1 MARTMTNQPAPTLKQ
16 WQRRALKAEAELESI
31 RRIRQHEHEWE
42 LTHHRELAVYKVAL
56 KEAMEA
62 LQWALEQTT

>member
-1 MARTMTNQPAPTLKQ
+1 MTDEKQLSLKQ
-16 WQRRALKAEAELESI
+16 MQRRALTAAAELESI
-31 RRIRQHEHEWE
+31 QRIRKFEHGLE

>member
-1 MARTMTNQPAPTLKQ
+1 MTNQPAPTLKQ
-16 WQRRALKAEAELESI
+16 MQRRALKAEAELESI
-31 RRIRQHEHEWE
+31 QRIRKFEHGLE
-42 LTHHRELAVYKVAL
+42 LTHHRELAFYKVAL

>member
-1 MARTMTNQPAPTLKQ
+1 MNATPPSPTLKQ

-31 RRIRQHEHEWE
+31 QRIRKFEHGLE
-42 LTHHRELAVYKVAL
+42 LTQHRDLAAYKVAL

>member
-1 MARTMTNQPAPTLKQ
+1 MTNQPAPTLKQ
-16 WQRRALKAEAELESI
+16 MQRRALKAEAELESI
-31 RRIRQHEHEWE
+31 QRIRKFEHEWE

>member
-1 MARTMTNQPAPTLKQ
+1 MTNQPAPTLKQ
-16 WQRRALKAEAELESI
+16 MQRRALKAEAELESI
-31 RRIRQHEHEWE
+31 QRIRKFEHGLE

-62 LQWALEQTT
+62 LQWALEKTT

>member
-1 MARTMTNQPAPTLKQ
+1 MPELETAYKRIAEL
-16 WQRRALKAEAELESI
+16 EAELESI
-31 RRIRQHEHEWE
+31 QRIRKFEHGLE

>member
-1 MARTMTNQPAPTLKQ
+1 MTDENQLSLKQ
-16 WQRRALKAEAELESI
+16 MQRRALKAEAELESI
-31 RRIRQHEHEWE
+31 QRIRKFEHGLE

>member
-1 MARTMTNQPAPTLKQ
+1 MTDEKQLSLKQ
-16 WQRRALKAEAELESI
+16 MQRRALKAEAELESI
-31 RRIRQHEHEWE
+31 QRIRKFEHGLE

>member
-1 MARTMTNQPAPTLKQ
+1 MTDEKQLSLKQ
-16 WQRRALKAEAELESI
+16 MQRRALKAEAELESI
-31 RRIRQHEHEWE
+31 QRIRKHEHEWE

-62 LQWALEQTT
+62 LQWALEKTT

>member
-1 MARTMTNQPAPTLKQ
+1 MNAPPPSPTLKQ

-31 RRIRQHEHEWE
+31 RNIRIFEHSWE
-42 LTHHRELAVYKVAL
+42 LTHHRELASYKVAL

-62 LQWALEQTT
+62 LKGALEQTT

>member
-1 MARTMTNQPAPTLKQ
+1 MTNPPAPTLKQ
-16 WQRRALKAEAELESI
+16 MQRRALKAEAELESI
-31 RRIRQHEHEWE
+31 QRIRKFEHGLE

>member
-1 MARTMTNQPAPTLKQ
+1 MTDEKQLSLKQ

-42 LTHHRELAVYKVAL
+42 LTHHRELAAYKVAL

>member
-1 MARTMTNQPAPTLKQ
+1 MTDEKQLSLKQ

-31 RRIRQHEHEWE
+31 QRIRKFEHGLE

>member
-1 MARTMTNQPAPTLKQ
+1 MTDEKQLSLKQ
-16 WQRRALKAEAELESI
+16 MQRRALKAEAELESI
-31 RRIRQHEHEWE
+31 QRIRKFEHGLE

-62 LQWALEQTT
+62 LQWALEKTT

>member
-1 MARTMTNQPAPTLKQ
+1 MTTEKQLSLKQ
-16 WQRRALKAEAELESI
+16 MQRRALKAEAELESI
-31 RRIRQHEHEWE
+31 QRIRKFEHGLE

-62 LQWALEQTT
+62 LQWALEKTT

>member
-1 MARTMTNQPAPTLKQ
+1 MTTEKQLSLKQ
-16 WQRRALKAEAELESI
+16 MQRRALKAEAELESI
-31 RRIRQHEHEWE
+31 QRIRKFEHGLE

>member
-1 MARTMTNQPAPTLKQ
+1 MTNEKPLSLKQ

-31 RRIRQHEHEWE
+31 QRIRKFEHGLE
-42 LTHHRELAVYKVAL
+42 LTHHRDLAAYKVAL

>member
-1 MARTMTNQPAPTLKQ
+1 MTNPPAPTLKQ

-31 RRIRQHEHEWE
+31 QRIRKFEHGLE

>member
-1 MARTMTNQPAPTLKQ
+1 MTDEKQLSLKQ
-16 WQRRALKAEAELESI
+16 MQRRALKAEAELESI
-31 RRIRQHEHEWE
+31 QRIRQHEHGWE

>member
-1 MARTMTNQPAPTLKQ
+1 MTDEKQLSLKQ
-16 WQRRALKAEAELESI
+16 MQRRALKAEAELESI

>member
-1 MARTMTNQPAPTLKQ
+1 MTDEKQLSLKQ
-16 WQRRALKAEAELESI
+16 MQRRALKAEAELESI
-31 RRIRQHEHEWE
+31 QCIRKFEHGLE

>member
-1 MARTMTNQPAPTLKQ
+1 MARTMTNQPAPTIKQ
-16 WQRRALKAEAELESI
+16 MQRRALKAEAELESI
-31 RRIRQHEHEWE
+31 QRIRKFEHGLE

-56 KEAMEA
+56 KEAMDA

>member
-1 MARTMTNQPAPTLKQ
+1 MTNQPAPTLKQ
-16 WQRRALKAEAELESI
+16 MQRRALKAEAEIESI
-31 RRIRQHEHEWE
+31 QRIRKFEHGLE

>member
-1 MARTMTNQPAPTLKQ
+1 MTQLTLKQ

-31 RRIRQHEHEWE
+31 RKIRSFEHSWG
-42 LTHHRELAVYKVAL
+42 LTHHRELAAYKVAL

-62 LQWALEQTT
+62 LQGALEQTT

>member
-1 MARTMTNQPAPTLKQ
+1 MPELETAYKRI
-16 WQRRALKAEAELESI
+16 AELEAEVKSI
-31 RRIRQHEHEWE
+31 QRTRTFEHGLE

>member
-1 MARTMTNQPAPTLKQ
+1 MTTEKKLSLKQ
-16 WQRRALKAEAELESI
+16 MQRRALKAEAELESI
-31 RRIRQHEHEWE
+31 QRIRKFEHGLE
-42 LTHHRELAVYKVAL
+42 LTHHRELAAYKVAL

>member
-1 MARTMTNQPAPTLKQ
+1 MTNEKPLSLKQ

-31 RRIRQHEHEWE
+31 QRIRKFEHGLE

>member
-1 MARTMTNQPAPTLKQ
+1 MARTMTNQPAPTIKQ
-16 WQRRALKAEAELESI
+16 MQRRALKAEAELESI
-31 RRIRQHEHEWE
+31 QRIRKFEHGLE

>member
-1 MARTMTNQPAPTLKQ
+1 MTNQPAPTIKQ
-16 WQRRALKAEAELESI
+16 MQRRALKAEAELESI
-31 RRIRQHEHEWE
+31 QRIRKFEHGLE

-62 LQWALEQTT
+62 LQWALEKTT

>member
-1 MARTMTNQPAPTLKQ
+1 MTDEKQLSLKQ
-16 WQRRALKAEAELESI
+16 MQRRALKAEAELESI
-31 RRIRQHEHEWE
+31 QRIRKFEHGLE

-62 LQWALEQTT
+62 LQLALEQTT

>member
-1 MARTMTNQPAPTLKQ
+1 MTDEKQLSLKQ
-16 WQRRALKAEAELESI
+16 WQRRALKSEAELESI
-31 RRIRQHEHEWE
+31 QRIRTFEHGWE
-42 LTHHRELAVYKVAL
+42 LTHHRELAAYKVAL

>member
-1 MARTMTNQPAPTLKQ
+1 MTNQPATTLQ
-16 WQRRALKAEAELESI
+16 QMQRRALKAEAELESI
-31 RRIRQHEHEWE
+31 QRIRKFEHGLE